1 MNIEINNQK
10 LQNYILLDKNLKPSY
25 AKIQSAYLTDKEAQ
39 TKNLAFK
46 MNRANKQY
54 ILEKDWK

>member
-1 MNIEINNQK
+1 MNIFNNQK
-10 LQNYILLDKNLKPSY
+10 LQKYILLDKNLRSSY
-25 AKIQSAYLTDKEAQ
+25 AKIQSVNLTEKEAQ

>member
-1 MNIEINNQK
+1 MQIDNSAINK
-10 LQNYILLDKNLKPSY
+10 YILLDKNLKPSY
-25 AKIQSAYLTDKEAQ
+25 AKIQSAYLTEKEAQ
-39 TKNLAFK
+39 TKNFAFK

>member
-1 MNIEINNQK
+1 MQIDNSPIHK
-10 LQNYILLDKNLKPSY
+10 YILFDKNLKPSY
-25 AKIQSAYLTDKEAQ
+25 AKIQSAYLTEKEAQ

-46 MNRANKQY
+46 MNRVNKQY

>member
-1 MNIEINNQK
+1 MNTFNNQK
-10 LQNYILLDKNLKPSY
+10 LQKYILLDKNLRSSY
-25 AKIQSAYLTDKEAQ
+25 AKIQSVNLTEKEAQ

-46 MNRANKQY
+46 MNRVNKQY

>member
-1 MNIEINNQK
+1 MNTFNNQK
-10 LQNYILLDKNLKPSY
+10 LQKYILLDKNLRSSY
-25 AKIQSAYLTDKEAQ
+25 AKIQSVNLTEKEAQ

>member
-1 MNIEINNQK
+1 MQTDNSPIHK
-10 LQNYILLDKNLKPSY
+10 YILFDKNLKPSY
-25 AKIQSAYLTDKEAQ
+25 AKIQSAYLTEKEAQ

-46 MNRANKQY
+46 MNRVNKQY